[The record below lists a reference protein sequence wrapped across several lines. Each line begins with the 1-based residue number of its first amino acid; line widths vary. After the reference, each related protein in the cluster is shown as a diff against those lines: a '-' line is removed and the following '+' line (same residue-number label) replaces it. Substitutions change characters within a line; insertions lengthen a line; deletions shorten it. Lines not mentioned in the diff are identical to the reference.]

1 MRAAVA
7 VVASASRAG
16 LERRD
21 SSGEGSNGGA
31 DDPTAAHAARAANG
45 HRWLKQSRRWRRK
58 RAGRVSG
65 SGGDS
70 AAAAKAIE

>member
-1 MRAAVA
+1 MAAVA

-16 LERRD
+16 LERRG
-21 SSGEGSNGGA
+21 SSGEGRNGGA
-31 DDPTAAHAARAANG
+31 DDPTAAHAARAATG